1 MRTHIKTIYSEG
13 QSQNKFNFILIIL
26 PDHRQLIFEL
36 FKLSSK
42 LRLNNLLFNLSVYL
56 STFLLMPI

>member
-36 FKLSSK
+36 FKISSK
-42 LRLNNLLFNLSVYL
+42 
-56 STFLLMPI
+56 TKIE